1 MPLTLA
7 RSVPMADALYPQ
19 QLVVHTDELGVTIV
33 SASPGPAGVSAY
45 TFANGTRWEI
55 DHAEP
60 ALLAEVSVDAPH
72 DLTDNIVVEQCVG
85 SDRVAI
91 LAGLTTGHDG
101 KAKQLPATTLR
112 PRRDFMTTARPV
124 GSPVAERAG
133 VAVQLFDL
141 ADDVELSPLARLAA
155 AIELLSR
162 ASQYDDLPMVDE
174 LLEDT
179 ARMAEALMAEV
190 DDEDLDSLA
199 ANDPATA
206 DRLAQALR
214 RALRRDYGTTF
225 RSPLGD
231 LDLSLRSAIDAAQNP
246 QVAAALP
253 MMRAPS
259 AAASMVPTRMI
270 AGGALPTLAEARD
283 TRMARDLHVELPSPT
298 RLRVTVPEGT
308 EAEWVRVMRRDGL
321 ALIALVPLGNTGV
334 ELRADAP
341 VPPGTRLQDLVV
353 ELSDNPVPLAPRSNA
368 ALIAVAVQQGRRAC
382 RLERRGDRAMAAKA
396 WSECAT
402 TWRDL
407 GDAERAE
414 LAERYRSQV
423 MDGMRSGTP
432 FIADQLVS

>member
-1 MPLTLA
+1 
-7 RSVPMADALYPQ
+7 MADALYPQ

-33 SASPGPAGVSAY
+33 SASPGPAGVSSY

-85 SDRVAI
+85 TDRVAI
-91 LAGLTTGHDG
+91 LAGLTARHDG
-101 KAKQLPATTLR
+101 KATQLPATTLR

-179 ARMAEALMAEV
+179 ARQADTLMAEV
-190 DDEDLDSLA
+190 DDEDLNSLA
-199 ANDPATA
+199 AKDPATA

-214 RALRRDYGTTF
+214 RALRRDYGTSF

-231 LDLSLRSAIDAAQNP
+231 LDLSLRSAIDAARQP
-246 QVAAALP
+246 KVAALP
-253 MMRAPS
+253 MMRAPF
-259 AAASMVPTRMI
+259 AAASMAPTHLI
-270 AGGALPTLAEARD
+270 AGGAVPTLADARD

-321 ALIALVPLGNTGV
+321 ALIALVPLGNTGT

-341 VPPGTRLQDLVV
+341 VPPGTRLEDLVV
-353 ELSDNPVPLAPRSNA
+353 ELSDNPVPIVPRSNA

-407 GDAERAE
+407 GDADRAE

-423 MDGMRSGTP
+423 MDGMRSGAP